1 LSGMSE
7 VNMPCT
13 ACGRDNR
20 PGASFC
26 AWCGALIVAPVSHDA
41 EANDVA
47 EPVLEPEQDWRVSGA
62 VTRKLETDQVASAEQ
77 LQVGTTLDD
86 RYEIIE
92 LVTETPD
99 NRVYRAF
106 DRLRCPGCGRVTEL
120 DPPPPYCEACGALM
134 TPPGQ
139 VTVLEYLYQ
148 RPESYD
154 GHFTHGGR
162 DYYVVFDAPG
172 QPDQIVHGPGRRLV
186 FGSATHMGHQY
197 DHNEDSLDAR
207 LYADHRGAMLGYF
220 VVADGVGGQQGGEIA
235 SQSAIAAAWRS
246 LYEGLWQ
253 MAFRGEEIQQD
264 AARASVVDAI
274 AAANRAVFAERA
286 TRKSDMTT
294 TITLALMIGR
304 RVYIG
309 NLGDSRTYLWDAQ
322 GLHRITKDH
331 SLVQRLVD
339 TGQIAPEDVYTH
351 PRRNI
356 IYQSVGER
364 EDTEPDLYTAEIGP
378 DARLLLCSDGLWEMV
393 REEGIEE
400 VLLAEPDAQRAA
412 DRLTQNALLAGGA
425 DNIAV
430 IVVQI
435 ER

>member
-1 LSGMSE
+1 
-7 VNMPCT
+7 MPC
-13 ACGRDNR
+13 AICGRENR
-20 PGASFC
+20 PEAGFC
-26 AWCGALIVAPVSHDA
+26 AWCGSSLAAAPA
-41 EANDVA
+41 GTQ
-47 EPVLEPEQDWRVSGA
+47 EPVATEQSEDSQVDWRVAGA
-62 VTRKLETDQVASAEQ
+62 VTRKLDPRELGLGGPLELGA
-77 LQVGTTLDD
+77 TLDE
-86 RYEIIE
+86 RYEIVE

-106 DRLRCPGCGRVTEL
+106 DRRRCPGCGRTTDPASLAPFCEVCGAQL
-120 DPPPPYCEACGALM
+120 DPPA
-134 TPPGQ
+134 Q
-139 VTVLEYLYQ
+139 VTILEYLVQ

-154 GHFTHGGR
+154 GHFEHGGR
-162 DYYVVFDAPG
+162 DYYVVIDP
-172 QPDQIVHGPGRRLV
+172 PNPIDQIVHGPGKRLV
-186 FGSATHMGHQY
+186 FGSATHMGYQY

-235 SQSAIAAAWRS
+235 SQYAISATWRS

-253 MAFRGEEIQQD
+253 MAFRGEEIGEAD
-264 AARASVVDAI
+264 AREGIADAI
-274 AAANRAVFAERA
+274 AAANAAVYAERA
-286 TRKSDMTT
+286 ARHSDMTT
-294 TITLALMIGR
+294 TITLALVIGR

-322 GLHRITKDH
+322 GLHRVTKDH

-339 TGQIAPEDVYTH
+339 TGQIQPEEVYTH

-356 IYQSVGER
+356 IYQSLGDR
-364 EDTEPDLYTAEIGP
+364 PDTTPDVYTAEIGP

-430 IVVQI
+430 IIVQI

>member
-1 LSGMSE
+1 
-7 VNMPCT
+7 MPCAT
-13 ACGRDNR
+13 CGRENR
-20 PGASFC
+20 PVAGFC
-26 AWCGALIVAPVSHDA
+26 AWCGSPLTSAAPTGETGELASDQIGDS
-41 EANDVA
+41 DV
-47 EPVLEPEQDWRVSGA
+47 DWRVAGA
-62 VTRKLETDQVASAEQ
+62 VTRKLDPGELGLGGPLD
-77 LQVGTTLDD
+77 VGATLEE
-86 RYEIIE
+86 RYEIVE

-99 NRVYRAF
+99 NRVYRAY
-106 DRLRCPGCGRVTEL
+106 DRLRCPGCGRTM
-120 DPPPPYCEACGALM
+120 DAGSHTPYCEACGARLE
-134 TPPGQ
+134 PPAQ
-139 VTVLEYLYQ
+139 VTILEYLYQ

-154 GHFTHGGR
+154 GHFAHAGR
-162 DYYVVFDAPG
+162 DYYVVIDPPS
-172 QPDQIVHGPGRRLV
+172 QIDQIVRGPGKRLV
-186 FGSATHMGHQY
+186 FGSATHMGYQY

-235 SQSAIAAAWRS
+235 SQVAIDAAWRS
-246 LYEGLWQ
+246 LYEGVWQ
-253 MAFRGEEIQQD
+253 MAFRGEEITEGD
-264 AARASVVDAI
+264 ARVGIAQAI
-274 AAANRAVFAERA
+274 AAANAAVYAERA
-286 TRKSDMTT
+286 TRHSDMTT
-294 TITLALMIGR
+294 TITLALVIGR

-339 TGQIAPEDVYTH
+339 TGQIQPEEVYTH
-351 PRRNI
+351 PRRNV
-356 IYQSVGER
+356 IYQSLGDR
-364 EDTEPDLYTAEIGP
+364 SDTAADVYTAEIGP

-430 IVVQI
+430 IIVQI